1 MRRLLPL
8 LLLLVAA
15 CGDER
20 GGAPPQDELPGDPE
34 QALAWVREA
43 EDDDAE
49 LRRRLGLWRYD
60 GDFESLPE
68 TQIATTW
75 RLQLALRAGDVE
87 AAAQDVELLREHFD
101 GQGEYP
107 EGREFT
113 SDAVRLGVFEEAL
126 NEARRRSEGH
136 KPDAQAARSA
146 LEVATAR
153 LHEGDV
159 EDLARLAGISAWVG
173 SGRGAELLA
182 RLGSDAPISPKVDAT
197 LVLIVDDFSLGEGM
211 LTEVLKQWA
220 RDHAE
225 RRFDRMLV
233 PLLRGQV
240 RMGLRLVPVE
250 DEAQELASFAKRAGD
265 IGLARAKP
273 IPATELRK
281 LGLDVGDAAIL
292 LLDRQGRIAARL
304 SGRGPDLRTLE
315 PVLQKLLTR

>member
-1 MRRLLPL
+1 MLL
-8 LLLLVAA
+8 AA

-20 GGAPPQDELPGDPE
+20 AGGPPPDELPGDPE
-34 QALAWVREA
+34 EALAWVRAA

-49 LRRRLGLWRYD
+49 LRRRLGLWRFD
-60 GDFESLPE
+60 GDFESMPE
-68 TQIATTW
+68 TQQAVTW

-87 AAAQDVELLREHFD
+87 AAAEDVELLEEHFD
-101 GQGEYP
+101 GQGEHP

-113 SDAVRLGVFEEAL
+113 SDAIRLGVFEEAL
-126 NEARRRSEGH
+126 NEARRRSEGP
-136 KPDAQAARSA
+136 KPDARAARSA
-146 LEVATAR
+146 LDVARAQ
-153 LHEGDV
+153 LHDGDV
-159 EDLARLAGISAWVG
+159 EDLARLAGISAWVR
-173 SGRGAELLA
+173 SGRGVKLLT

-211 LTEVLKQWA
+211 LTEVLKQWT

-225 RRFDRMLV
+225 RRFDRVLV

-250 DEAQELASFAKRAGD
+250 DEAEELASFATRAKD
-265 IGLARAKP
+265 IGLAQETP
-273 IPATELRK
+273 IPATALRK

-304 SGRGPDLRTLE
+304 SGRGLDLRTLE